1 MEKNYSQIY
10 RDSIFQLVASINIK
24 HDQTAQ
30 AINNGLMVLY
40 GESIVTKT
48 DPTTW
53 KYYLNVSGEYHSTD
67 TKMHVT
73 SMDTLEVIEFNKANL
88 EIHRA
93 TARGYG
99 FGTNPYKE
107 LVNKYPSQELLIRGI
122 LYPCELSTA
131 VTCEDGTIL
140 SYPEELVEEY
150 EYSFINNLQTWIY
163 GFLQRWDNSAY
174 NLSDELYHPSLLGV
188 LYACMIGQVYCLR
201 KEACRTNEV
210 HSYHL
215 RNYLASHGQLDQYLP
230 YLTREQ
236 ALWLYRNINYIERHA
251 GHQDTFEWLIENL
264 FTKRK
269 MPLAAFEMRHNLEAI
284 PDDRLSPLVVFY
296 KRDLNEIP
304 SAAVRDTYAFSEIYD
319 KEDPLARDN
328 PVYRDDFEKK
338 TANRMENSLF
348 NNLKIKLLESS
359 MIDSQGS
366 EKFLLDEIR
375 FYQWLYMANDGRY
388 RAVIPFTSPN
398 SGEQVYLRS
407 IDAFTLYV
415 YLYCELQSIHL
426 TTLPLVTAKRVLKYP
441 RVTLT
446 ELMEVST
453 PRVSD
458 SFGLRMLQLLPSA
471 IEIISIDLFSE
482 FCVDVWR
489 AANNQWKEVCR
500 EEGIHARGIK
510 NTIMN
515 RCWIDQRIQLGQ
527 EGQTYANF
535 FAENNLDVGTYTIDE
550 IQIAHD
556 ALLESALGVRKDDE
570 TSLVGIQKAMTEILT
585 QLSSYSIQVSR
596 DINTSAIRDVGQT
609 ALRID
614 DMQTQQFAYRG
625 VDSASRV
632 RSFKNIDKL
641 HRFDDMGS
649 ANVPL
654 VFDAKGRGTGNVPI
668 GMNVATVVPS
678 QKNTVITETGS
689 NFFPIL
695 DPLPSGYEDMV
706 NFSGLAHLLSLTEEQ
721 RKKLPINV
729 I

>member
-10 RDSIFQLVASINIK
+10 RDSILQLVASITIK

-30 AINNGLMVLY
+30 AINNGLMVMY
-40 GESIVTKT
+40 GEGIVKKT

-53 KYYLNVSGEYHSTD
+53 KYYLNVSGEYHPTD
-67 TKMHVT
+67 TKMYVT
-73 SMDTLEVIEFNKANL
+73 SMDTLEVIEFNKTNL
-88 EIHRA
+88 EVHRA

-107 LVNKYPSQELLIRGI
+107 LVNKYPGQELLIRGI
-122 LYPCELSTA
+122 LYPCELTTA
-131 VTCEDGTIL
+131 ISSEDGTIL
-140 SYPEELVEEY
+140 SYPEELVEEF
-150 EYSFINNLQTWIY
+150 EYSFINNLQAWIY

-174 NLSDELYHPSLLGV
+174 NLSDELYHASLLGV

-201 KEACRTNEV
+201 REACRTNEV

-215 RNYLASHGQLDQYLP
+215 RNYLASHGQLDRYLP

-236 ALWLYRNINYIERHA
+236 ALWLYRNINYIERYA

-269 MPLAAFEMRHNLEAI
+269 MPLAAFEMHHNLEGV
-284 PDDRLSPLVVFY
+284 PGDRLSPLVVFY
-296 KRDLNEIP
+296 KRDLNKIA
-304 SAAVRDTYAFSEIYD
+304 SATNRDTYFFSEIYD

-338 TANRMENSLF
+338 TAGRMENSLF
-348 NNLKIKLLESS
+348 NKLKIKLLESS

-366 EKFLLDEIR
+366 EKFLLEEIR
-375 FYQWLYMANDGRY
+375 FYQWLYMANNGRY
-388 RAVIPFTSPN
+388 RAVIPFTSPT
-398 SGEQVYLRS
+398 SGEQVYLKS

-415 YLYCELQSIHL
+415 YLYCQLQGIHL
-426 TTLPLVTAKRVLKYP
+426 TELPLVTAKRVLKYP
-441 RVTLT
+441 RATLSD
-446 ELMEVST
+446 LMEVST
-453 PRVSD
+453 PRVGN
-458 SFGLRMLQLLPSA
+458 SFGLRMLQLLPSP

-500 EEGIHARGIK
+500 EEAIHARGIK
-510 NTIMN
+510 NSIMN
-515 RCWIDQRIQLGQ
+515 RCWIDQRIQLGEQ
-527 EGQTYANF
+527 GTTYASF

-570 TSLVGIQKAMTEILT
+570 TSLVGIQKAMTDILT
-585 QLSSYSIQVSR
+585 QLSSYSIQISR
-596 DINTSAIRDVGQT
+596 DINTSAIRDAGQT
-609 ALRID
+609 AIRVD
-614 DMQTQQFAYRG
+614 DMQTHQFGYRG
-625 VDSASRV
+625 VDSASRI
-632 RSFKNIDKL
+632 SNPKNKDKA
-641 HRFDDMGS
+641 HRFDNLGS
-649 ANVPL
+649 ENVPW
-654 VFDAKGRGTGNVPI
+654 VFDTKAKGTNKVSVGTNLT
-668 GMNVATVVPS
+668 TVTPS
-678 QKNTVITETGS
+678 QKVTVLTDAGVGCA
-689 NFFPIL
+689 PVL
-695 DPLPSGYEDMV
+695 AALPEEYSGMTNYP
-706 NFSGLAHLLSLTEEQ
+706 GLAHLLSLTEEQ